1 MGQPD
6 IKEIEAGLKDWDFV
20 RNLPAAIGDYT
31 LVPGSGIDGQ
41 ILNIAAYVHEA
52 SHCRLDLTYTK
63 ETFDYVPVKTV
74 GLHTFRDVRFFCRDR
89 EHFADMM
96 SKSLPDI
103 LASMDKKTVHKL
115 PYEAKAL
122 HFEQWDY
129 WRTLPALVGDYELYI
144 TPDNPLPYINGSFI
158 FLDYTDFKHGNQ
170 IYFSYNIFRDEL
182 FAEMRK
188 NHLPL
193 TTDAFDVLGNVP
205 AEDKLQALQ
214 VHIEEKLMAALD
226 DLKKV

>member
-74 GLHTFRDVRFFCRDR
+74 GLHTFRDARACRI
-89 EHFADMM
+89 F
-96 SKSLPDI
+96 
-103 LASMDKKTVHKL
+103 
-115 PYEAKAL
+115 
-122 HFEQWDY
+122 W
-129 WRTLPALVGDYELYI
+129 PAWTRKLYI
-144 TPDNPLPYINGSFI
+144 SCRMKQKRCTLSSG
-158 FLDYTDFKHGNQ
+158 
-170 IYFSYNIFRDEL
+170 
-182 FAEMRK
+182 
-188 NHLPL
+188 
-193 TTDAFDVLGNVP
+193 TTGARCL
-205 AEDKLQALQ
+205 LR
-214 VHIEEKLMAALD
+214 
-226 DLKKV
+226 

>member
-52 SHCRLDLTYTK
+52 SHCCLDLTYTK

-89 EHFADMM
+89 EHFR
-96 SKSLPDI
+96 SRISIRYPEQSLLI
-103 LASMDKKTVHKL
+103 LLMQPQRQS
-115 PYEAKAL
+115 AL
-122 HFEQWDY
+122 LRRF
-129 WRTLPALVGDYELYI
+129 P
-144 TPDNPLPYINGSFI
+144 
-158 FLDYTDFKHGNQ
+158 HGRQ
-170 IYFSYNIFRDEL
+170 Q
-182 FAEMRK
+182 
-188 NHLPL
+188 
-193 TTDAFDVLGNVP
+193 
-205 AEDKLQALQ
+205 LQ
-214 VHIEEKLMAALD
+214 
-226 DLKKV
+226 DL

>member
-96 SKSLPDI
+96 RKSLPDI
-103 LASMDKKTVHKL
+103 LASMDKKTVHTL

-129 WRTLPALVGDYELYI
+129 WRSLPAQVGDYELYI

-158 FLDYTDFKHGNQ
+158 FLDYTD
-170 IYFSYNIFRDEL
+170 
-182 FAEMRK
+182 
-188 NHLPL
+188 
-193 TTDAFDVLGNVP
+193 
-205 AEDKLQALQ
+205 
-214 VHIEEKLMAALD
+214 
-226 DLKKV
+226 

>member
-20 RNLPAAIGDYT
+20 RNLPAAIGEYT
-31 LVPGSGIDGQ
+31 LVPGSGINGQ

-96 SKSLPDI
+96 RKSLPDI

-129 WRTLPALVGDYELYI
+129 WRTLPAQVGDYELYI
-144 TPDNPLPYINGSFI
+144 TPLHTALSAAVSSHPNRYRLPAFPEEMYPDNPLPS
-158 FLDYTDFKHGNQ
+158 
-170 IYFSYNIFRDEL
+170 
-182 FAEMRK
+182 
-188 NHLPL
+188 L
-193 TTDAFDVLGNVP
+193 TVTS
-205 AEDKLQALQ
+205 
-214 VHIEEKLMAALD
+214 
-226 DLKKV
+226 

>member
-89 EHFADMM
+89 E
-96 SKSLPDI
+96 
-103 LASMDKKTVHKL
+103 
-115 PYEAKAL
+115 
-122 HFEQWDY
+122 
-129 WRTLPALVGDYELYI
+129 TL
-144 TPDNPLPYINGSFI
+144 
-158 FLDYTDFKHGNQ
+158 
-170 IYFSYNIFRDEL
+170 
-182 FAEMRK
+182 
-188 NHLPL
+188 L
-193 TTDAFDVLGNVP
+193 T
-205 AEDKLQALQ
+205 
-214 VHIEEKLMAALD
+214 
-226 DLKKV
+226 

>member
-96 SKSLPDI
+96 RKSLPDI

-129 WRTLPALVGDYELYI
+129 WRS
-144 TPDNPLPYINGSFI
+144 LPYMI
-158 FLDYTDFKHGNQ
+158 F
-170 IYFSYNIFRDEL
+170 S
-182 FAEMRK
+182 
-188 NHLPL
+188 
-193 TTDAFDVLGNVP
+193 
-205 AEDKLQALQ
+205 
-214 VHIEEKLMAALD
+214 
-226 DLKKV
+226 